1 MSMTSMLHA
10 FCGRRLAFGVFGLAA
25 LAMQAGTA
33 NAEDVT
39 IALNYTLGASHGGL
53 VAADQLGYFKDAG
66 LDVKIL
72 PWSSQT
78 RSETLVA
85 AGKTDFAFVA
95 SSDDALINFAADRPV
110 KVLMVVTQH
119 DPAIIGVKAD
129 SPITRPAELDGKTYG
144 GFGSAKEPLLLQSL
158 IQADGGK
165 GDVKVVTLGTA
176 AYEAVYNG
184 DVDAALFWDYSDAV
198 QAAMVG
204 RAMRYF
210 KFHDF
215 GLPDQYGDLI
225 MANTDYL
232 SGHEDTAKKFMAAL
246 VKGYAYER
254 DHPEEVADMLV
265 KADPTADR
273 AFTVASIKSFNETL
287 VAPDGSI
294 GTMDVG
300 VWKARGDYWI
310 THGYLVDEAGE
321 KVTQPLDYDKYVT
334 NAYLPAK

>member
-1 MSMTSMLHA
+1 MKTGLRGI
-10 FCGRRLAFGVFGLAA
+10 FGRNIAFGLMGLAILAAPRVA
-25 LAMQAGTA
+25 L
-33 NAEDVT
+33 AEDVSL
-39 IALNYTLGASHGGL
+39 ALNYTLGASHGGL

-66 LDVKIL
+66 LTVKIL

-110 KVLMVVTQH
+110 KVVMTVTQH
-119 DPAIIGVKAD
+119 DPAIIGVRAD
-129 SPITRPAELDGKTYG
+129 SPITRPAQLDGKTYG

-176 AYEAVYNG
+176 AYDAVYKG

-198 QAAMVG
+198 QAEMVG
-204 RAMRYF
+204 RALRYF
-210 KFHDF
+210 RFHDF

-225 MANTDYL
+225 MVNSDYL
-232 SGHEDTAKKFMAAL
+232 AGHEETTKKLLAAL
-246 VKGYAYER
+246 VKGYAYELA
-254 DHPEEVADMLV
+254 HPKEVAEMLV
-265 KADPTADR
+265 KADPSADL
-273 AFTVASIKSFNETL
+273 AFTTKSVEAFNKTL
-287 VAPDGSI
+287 AAADGSI
-294 GTMDVG
+294 GTMDIN
-300 VWKARGDYWI
+300 VWKTRGDYWI
-310 THGYLVDEAGE
+310 DHGFLVDEAGE
-321 KVTQPLDYDKYVT
+321 KLTKTIDYTKYVT